1 MKHPEKR
8 KLGAEIFKKYAYVR
22 MEDTYETDLL
32 KLERTPAH
40 LLLTFRGGIRA
51 FVQGS
56 IDTYHC
62 EVERDG
68 AKTSVQFKV
77 QSLMGIQLISA

>member
-1 MKHPEKR
+1 MAGRLHTVTVQCEVDDR
-8 KLGAEIFKKYAYVR
+8 DGTVWA
-22 MEDTYETDLL
+22 DLL